1 MIRKDAKIY
10 CCEDISKIENYKQ
23 ALNAK
28 TTWDVHH
35 KREITENKTS
45 QQLIDESL
53 YFNRP
58 ANELIFLSR
67 KEHIRIHRE
76 HNLHALDNW
85 IKAGSDATRNVPK
98 TEDHKQKL
106 SESLKEYFKT
116 HEHWNKGRTIS
127 DEIRRKIS
135 DTINKKHAKHEIIFS
150 DDARKRCSD
159 AGKKAANIK
168 KCYIDENGD
177 EVWMRPS
184 LKAKWHPNWK
194 LKE

>member
-1 MIRKDAKIY
+1 MIRKDVKIY

-85 IKAGSDATRNVPK
+85 IKAGSDATRNVSK

-116 HEHWNKGRTIS
+116 HEHWNKGELYQTKQ
-127 DEIRRKIS
+127 DEKYLILSIKNTQTTKLYS
-135 DTINKKHAKHEIIFS
+135 QMMQENDVQMQAK
-150 DDARKRCSD
+150 
-159 AGKKAANIK
+159 
-168 KCYIDENGD
+168 
-177 EVWMRPS
+177 RPQR
-184 LKAKWHPNWK
+184 
-194 LKE
+194 